1 MSHMATSIANDA
13 LDHLKQDSLFAIRQL
28 IKAPS
33 FAIAAIATLA
43 IGIGATA
50 GVFSVVNAVVLRPLP
65 FADADRVVN
74 LHPAR
79 DGASV
84 GAASNIELANW
95 RELPRAFDAVAGVVS
110 GVSFTLTRGDSPE

>member
-1 MSHMATSIANDA
+1 MAADTF
-13 LDHLKQDSLFAIRQL
+13 DHLEQDSLFAIRQL

-33 FAIAAIATLA
+33 FAVAAIATLA

-79 DGASV
+79 RGVRWGRVEYRARP
-84 GAASNIELANW
+84 LA
-95 RELPRAFDAVAGVVS
+95 
-110 GVSFTLTRGDSPE
+110 